1 MITVFESIFE
11 NSYGEKV
18 LTTRAVDWVKQ
29 TFHSVII
36 KNPDS
41 KEAETL
47 QENEIHL
54 KDFDSFSIDLLID
67 QGFEIFN
74 YKDGVKSVI
83 PREKYELLVASLKE
97 YCQELSHPGI
107 FFPLFFTSF
116 EKKSNAKHFPLNKSW
131 YREFFGHLAG
141 KPLPEGLDVEL
152 ELDMEKIEFYF
163 NTIINKIH
171 LEDEHI
177 PGIKA
182 GYIALQ
188 KMINLFKAHTPDY
201 DIDYLARNNTH
212 FSCLIVG
219 VDVEEFIVKE
229 PNFRYIT
236 GDVLAAQA
244 SRIVEDYADFKENV
258 RDLYRLATYSEVIN
272 KELSKK
278 KYLNLIGE
286 LDKSKAYKYLNKF
299 SKDINCNSY
308 VYTYYLD
315 FPNIC
320 QIIDNKSP
328 SNHDVG
334 MAFEDYVAKLYSS
347 LGYMVS
353 KTPASGDFGIDLVI
367 KSGCESTAMQLKH
380 YDGSVGVDA
389 VMQAFSGA
397 KYYDCKQ
404 AAVLCTS
411 EFTDAAYDMAEK
423 LGVELRVIKYP
434 ANNK

>member
-1 MITVFESIFE
+1 MITVFESSFE

-36 KNPDS
+36 ENPDS
-41 KEAETL
+41 KESETL

-54 KDFDSFSIDLLID
+54 KDFDSFSIDSLID

-116 EKKSNAKHFPLNKSW
+116 EKKSNARHFPLNKSW

-163 NTIINKIH
+163 NTIINKLY

-182 GYIALQ
+182 GYLALQ
-188 KMINLFKAHTPDY
+188 KMINLFKAHAPDY

-212 FSCLIVG
+212 FV
-219 VDVEEFIVKE
+219 VV
-229 PNFRYIT
+229 N
-236 GDVLAAQA
+236 
-244 SRIVEDYADFKENV
+244 
-258 RDLYRLATYSEVIN
+258 
-272 KELSKK
+272 
-278 KYLNLIGE
+278 
-286 LDKSKAYKYLNKF
+286 
-299 SKDINCNSY
+299 
-308 VYTYYLD
+308 
-315 FPNIC
+315 
-320 QIIDNKSP
+320 
-328 SNHDVG
+328 
-334 MAFEDYVAKLYSS
+334 
-347 LGYMVS
+347 
-353 KTPASGDFGIDLVI
+353 
-367 KSGCESTAMQLKH
+367 
-380 YDGSVGVDA
+380 
-389 VMQAFSGA
+389 
-397 KYYDCKQ
+397 
-404 AAVLCTS
+404 
-411 EFTDAAYDMAEK
+411 
-423 LGVELRVIKYP
+423 
-434 ANNK
+434 